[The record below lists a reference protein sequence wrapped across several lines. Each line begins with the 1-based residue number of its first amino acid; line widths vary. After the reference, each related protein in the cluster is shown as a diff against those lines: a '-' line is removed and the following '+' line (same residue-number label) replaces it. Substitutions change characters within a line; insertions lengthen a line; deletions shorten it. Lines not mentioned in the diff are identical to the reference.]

1 MLRINFKD
9 VHSNNFDKW
18 NYERNLRML
27 EKHQQRNDAKNERAS
42 SVTSAS

>member
-1 MLRINFKD
+1 MSTRITPI
-9 VHSNNFDKW
+9 SETT
-18 NYERNLRML
+18 YEKNLRML